1 MINNTERRVDDTKTK
16 SKPLTKEDIN
26 EGKKIAELFAGL
38 DEVSEAMA
46 LTYLSALRD
55 KQLVDEKPEKA
66 S

>member
-1 MINNTERRVDDTKTK
+1 MDHKN
-16 SKPLTKEDIN
+16 KPLTKEDIRD
-26 EGKKIAELFAGL
+26 GKKIADLFESL

-55 KQLVDEKPEKA
+55 KQLMESKPEKV